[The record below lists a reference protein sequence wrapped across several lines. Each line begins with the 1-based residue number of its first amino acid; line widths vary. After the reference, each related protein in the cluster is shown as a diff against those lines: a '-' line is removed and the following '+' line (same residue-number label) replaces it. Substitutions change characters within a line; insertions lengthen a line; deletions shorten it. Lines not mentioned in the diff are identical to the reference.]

1 DFGWV
6 NAGLAELLYTFVLVF
21 VVLNVAASRAAS
33 ESKNEY
39 YGLAIGFVVVAGAYG
54 AGAVSGGCFNPAVAI
69 GIDLA
74 SWNLG
79 FFWSMIYVLFEIAG
93 AALACGLFMVC
104 RPDEFRRAGDPLT
117 PTEPKIG
124 TKMVSEFIGT
134 YILVL
139 TVGLNVLAGSQ
150 AAAFSIAAPPPPPRA
165 LPWVLRHHR
174 SQLPAMPVSSYLAAQ
189 VAGGIAAAGT
199 YVLIYVGR
207 SFPLGGEEN
216 LSPHKWG
223 QIFIAELVFTF
234 TLCLVVLCVAASE
247 INCVKNYFGLA
258 IGSCVTVGGFAIGGI
273 SGGSLNPAVS
283 FGIGT
288 GAGLTTSFSL
298 FQQLFRALMYS
309 LIEILGGLLAAA
321 VFVSTHGAMPDAL
334 LADSEKRPCRRSA
347 GCGGEERRSGSA
359 RQREKRSQ
367 PAVINCGGSFGLGVG
382 TQGPRGVA
390 STASCSRRR
399 AASFSAARL
408 SATAWQSACPAASV
422 PEIASRRGAAYSLV
436 SGPIVKS
443 TLALHSHSRFPVI
456 ADGCCPL
463 HLRLQLAQ
471 ALAAAAAPAEPGAGE
486 AAGRPEPALRPSGP
500 RPAPCSPAAVAE
512 EAEPLASTDALNV
525 LSNHLLASV
534 AEYLPL
540 PEVLAMRTC
549 SREPLQWAM
558 QRGAEETGQRR
569 LVRRRRRACCPGD
582 GEPRTAGYDAMMKE
596 GSASSRDRR
605 AGLEL
610 AIMPQKFGQGEG
622 GFLMLRWR
630 WMP

>member
-1 DFGWV
+1 MGGSMGPKLIAEFVGTFLLVFTVGCNVLSQNAVFGGVSIACVLMVCIYAFGCVSGANFNPAVSFGLAMLTAMGHRPELRDKGSEFTWATFATYAAVQTAAGILAGFAYTILFWDSFNLAPAKDFGWV

-150 AAAFSIAAPPPPPRA
+150 AAAFSIAASLMCAIFA
-165 LPWVLRHHR
+165 LGDVSGAHFN
-174 SQLPAMPVSSYLAAQ
+174 PAVTFAVMAASATSAIPEGKKFNTAHVSSYLAAQ

-334 LADSEKRPCRRSA
+334 LADSEKRP
-347 GCGGEERRSGSA
+347 
-359 RQREKRSQ
+359 
-367 PAVINCGGSFGLGVG
+367 
-382 TQGPRGVA
+382 
-390 STASCSRRR
+390 
-399 AASFSAARL
+399 
-408 SATAWQSACPAASV
+408 
-422 PEIASRRGAAYSLV
+422 
-436 SGPIVKS
+436 
-443 TLALHSHSRFPVI
+443 
-456 ADGCCPL
+456 
-463 HLRLQLAQ
+463 
-471 ALAAAAAPAEPGAGE
+471 
-486 AAGRPEPALRPSGP
+486 
-500 RPAPCSPAAVAE
+500 
-512 EAEPLASTDALNV
+512 
-525 LSNHLLASV
+525 
-534 AEYLPL
+534 
-540 PEVLAMRTC
+540 
-549 SREPLQWAM
+549 
-558 QRGAEETGQRR
+558 
-569 LVRRRRRACCPGD
+569 
-582 GEPRTAGYDAMMKE
+582 
-596 GSASSRDRR
+596 
-605 AGLEL
+605 
-610 AIMPQKFGQGEG
+610 
-622 GFLMLRWR
+622 
-630 WMP
+630 